1 MESALPDQPSESVL
15 VARAIQRDREAFT
28 RLYDRCVDQI
38 YRHVYYKVSNHA
50 DAEDI
55 TQETFVKAWKAIDR
69 YRQTESPFAAW
80 LITIARNLIVDHYKK
95 RPNLVNLDDL
105 ADHLP
110 AHPSTDPEKIAE
122 AAYSQEVIK
131 RAVLK
136 LKGDQQQVIMM
147 RFIDGFSYEEIARA
161 LNKSQGAVRV
171 IQFRALNELKKWLK
185 RD

>member
-1 MESALPDQPSESVL
+1 LPDQPSESDL
-15 VARAIQRDREAFT
+15 VGRAIQRDREAFT
-28 RLYDRCVDQI
+28 CLYDRCVDQI
-38 YRHVYYKVSNHA
+38 YRHVYYKVSNQA

-69 YRQTESPFAAW
+69 YRDTGSPFAAW
-80 LITIARNLIVDHYKK
+80 LITIARNLIADHYKR

-105 ADHLP
+105 AEQLA
-110 AHPSTDPEKIAE
+110 AHPSTEPEKLAE
-122 AAYSQEVIK
+122 AAFNQETVR

-136 LKGDQQQVIMM
+136 LKPDQQQVVMM